1 MIQIAWAAARTKGS
15 YAQALYRRLVGR
27 RGKKRAIVAVA
38 RSLLESFYFMLLRG
52 EPYQDLGGGYFD
64 PRRKEVKVE
73 TLTRQLTKLGYAV
86 QLEPL
91 NLQAVPGLGAPSA
104 H

>member
-1 MIQIAWAAARTKGS
+1 M
-15 YAQALYRRLVGR
+15 GR

-52 EPYQDLGGGYFD
+52 EPYRDLGGNYFD
-64 PRRKEVKVE
+64 SRRKESKVDA
-73 TLTRQLTKLGYAV
+73 LTKQLQKLGYTV

-91 NLQAVPGLGAPSA
+91 KVQAIPC
-104 H
+104 